1 VGFLLTAHVRDR
13 RHQLPF
19 ARSDRRPAHSKYLSS
34 GHLEL
39 RKI

>member
-1 VGFLLTAHVRDR
+1 VRDR

-34 GHLEL
+34 GRLLVSKL